1 MATCEPK
8 ARRSLP
14 AAHARRDAVS
24 RRHIARLELAGTR
37 ALRSG
42 VAILSYRPAEAPA

>member
-1 MATCEPK
+1 M
-8 ARRSLP
+8 LF
-14 AAHARRDAVS
+14 RDGNT
-24 RRHIARLELAGTR
+24 ARLELAGTR